1 MDDSVARDGSTAVNR
16 FFAAEGSEPSARLAD
31 EHGGRADII
40 GLNARVDHCIGASQ
54 QDLPITVEIGAA
66 ARDVAGVGQ
75 AKERV
80 SDPRHRELLKPAMG
94 HRRVGKRTDL
104 GHLNWLAVVGRALA
118 LHPDE
123 EVVCSRH
130 VRDADDGN
138 AVRLDAQEHRP
149 GRPAADEG
157 AGAIDRID
165 DEAEPG
171 AAFENAGFFAE
182 EAGVGKGRDD
192 VITNDLLRFAIGD
205 RHRAAIRLLLG
216 DHALLKMLQRSFACS
231 ARNVLQRVQSVRSAD
246 TSDVERFAHER
257 SMTPGFQRF
266 QLTAP
271 ASVSTIAPMAQRGS
285 IVPFAGWRRTRLLGE
300 SPLRQAV
307 RSIGDR
313 AVRFAEEVVGQ
324 DLDARI
330 AGIKTHPNEVGHD
343 PFGFDPETSRYALA
357 VAALL
362 HRRYFRTE
370 VFGIDRVP
378 QGRVLIV
385 ANHSGQLPVDAV
397 MIGSAMMLDADP
409 PRFPRSMV
417 ETWTAELPFI
427 STLYPRLGQVVGSPE
442 NARRLL
448 RQEESLIVFPE
459 GARGISKTFDQRYN
473 LTDFGLGF
481 VRLALETNTPI
492 VPVAVIGG
500 EEQYPS
506 IADFKPLARLLRMPA
521 FPVMPQVFFGML
533 APLPTKY
540 RLYFGDAFH
549 FEGDPDDDDSKI
561 EEKVWLVKSTIQS
574 MVNRGLRERKGVFI

>member
-1 MDDSVARDGSTAVNR
+1 
-16 FFAAEGSEPSARLAD
+16 
-31 EHGGRADII
+31 
-40 GLNARVDHCIGASQ
+40 
-54 QDLPITVEIGAA
+54 
-66 ARDVAGVGQ
+66 
-75 AKERV
+75 
-80 SDPRHRELLKPAMG
+80 
-94 HRRVGKRTDL
+94 
-104 GHLNWLAVVGRALA
+104 
-118 LHPDE
+118 
-123 EVVCSRH
+123 
-130 VRDADDGN
+130 
-138 AVRLDAQEHRP
+138 
-149 GRPAADEG
+149 
-157 AGAIDRID
+157 
-165 DEAEPG
+165 
-171 AAFENAGFFAE
+171 
-182 EAGVGKGRDD
+182 
-192 VITNDLLRFAIGD
+192 
-205 RHRAAIRLLLG
+205 
-216 DHALLKMLQRSFACS
+216 
-231 ARNVLQRVQSVRSAD
+231 
-246 TSDVERFAHER
+246 
-257 SMTPGFQRF
+257 
-266 QLTAP
+266 
-271 ASVSTIAPMAQRGS
+271 MAQRGS
-285 IVPFAGWRRTRLLGE
+285 IVPFAGWRRSRLLGE

-459 GARGISKTFDQRYN
+459 GARGISKTFDQRYQ

-492 VPVAVIGG
+492 VPVGVIGG

-506 IADFKPLARLLRMPA
+506 IADFKPLARLLKMPA

-540 RLYFGDAFH
+540 RLYFGDPFH